1 MTEKNYYSMK
11 EVMAKVGMTVYTV
24 RHYTDN
30 GLVPDIKR
38 DEHGNRIFDDEALN
52 WLKAAQFMR
61 ECGMSVKEVKAY
73 FDLCQDGPATIQK
86 RIEIMQIAYEN
97 NASKLANLQKK
108 QAIIQ
113 DRLQH
118 YQDIVDR
125 KTQDDSNPQTWD
137 PRRFC

>member
-1 MTEKNYYSMK
+1 MTEKTYYSMK

-24 RHYTDN
+24 RHYTDS

-52 WLKAAQFMR
+52 WLKAAQFLR

-73 FDLCQDGPATIQK
+73 FDLCLQGPETIGQ
-86 RIEIMQIAYEN
+86 RIEIMQQVYED
-97 NASKLANLQKK
+97 NARKLTALQKK

-118 YQDIVDR
+118 YQDIVNR

-137 PRRFC
+137 PRKFC